1 MTVTAP
7 VTVTALVT
15 VTVTAPVTVT
25 VTAPVTAPVTVS
37 LPGPGLPHPP
47 LSQGRARCERQVS
60 QAGARR

>member
-25 VTAPVTAPVTVS
+25 VTALVTVTVS
-37 LPGPGLPHPP
+37 LMPGPGLPHPP